1 MKTKM
6 KWKRGREER
15 GKGNPFV
22 MRYLRYARRVNWLVN
37 ILNTKTLNKHTRT
50 HAQTPR
56 HTHMRVC
63 VFIV

>member
-1 MKTKM
+1 MKTKTEVVER
-6 KWKRGREER
+6 KREER

-37 ILNTKTLNKHTRT
+37 ILNTKTLNKHT
-50 HAQTPR
+50 